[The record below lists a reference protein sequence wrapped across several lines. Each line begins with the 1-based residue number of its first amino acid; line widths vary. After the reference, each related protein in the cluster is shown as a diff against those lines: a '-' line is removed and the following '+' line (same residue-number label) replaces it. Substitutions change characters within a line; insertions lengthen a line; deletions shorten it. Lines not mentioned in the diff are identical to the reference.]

1 MRSLTFLLVVDMP
14 IPYFGK
20 NHLRSTA
27 AGESLDIKIT
37 VAGKTDIGH
46 VRSINEDCLK
56 VDDEH
61 NLFIVC
67 DGMGGH
73 QAGEVASREAC
84 EVISHCFSTLADEV
98 AGDTTLAVPAAFPT
112 LGDLLVKGIRI
123 ANRSIYIKSRSRSD
137 YSGMGT
143 TIVAAALQDDLI
155 NIAHVGDSRAYLMT
169 ADRLV
174 PLTTDHSWI
183 AELEQSGQYSKE
195 EAAQLVN
202 KNVITRALGIHE
214 TVEID
219 FRARRIV
226 AGDMYI
232 MCTDG
237 LCGYVD
243 DNDIFAVARECGDDV
258 NLIVDNLIQ
267 LANDRGGTDNV
278 TVLALRIDRA
288 EGGPESPPVDPV
300 TVPKEGDEAILR
312 ENQIVESFS
321 RLREQTQKIATIPEP
336 KGKSHLPAVIL
347 IFIVIIIIALVA
359 YYIYLK

>member
-1 MRSLTFLLVVDMP
+1 LNL
-14 IPYFGK
+14 K
-20 NHLRSTA
+20 STA
-27 AGESLDIKIT
+27 IGESLDLKIT
-37 VAGKTDIGH
+37 AAGKTDIGH
-46 VRSINEDCLK
+46 VRSINEDCLRI
-56 VDDEH
+56 DEEH

-84 EVISHCFSTLADEV
+84 DIRGYCCSNLAEEI
-98 AGDTTLAVPAAFPT
+98 AGDSALAIPAGFPA
-112 LGDLLVKGIRI
+112 LGDLLIKGIRI

-143 TIVAAALQDDLI
+143 TIVAAILQDDLI

-174 PLTTDHSWI
+174 PLTKDHSWVS
-183 AELEQSGQYSKE
+183 ELEQSGQYSKE

-219 FRARRIV
+219 YRADRTK
-226 AGDMYI
+226 AGDIYI

-243 DNDIFAVARECGDDV
+243 DNDIRSVAAECGGDV
-258 NLIVDNLIQ
+258 NVIVDNLVQ
-267 LANDRGGTDNV
+267 MANDRGGSDNV
-278 TVLALRIDRA
+278 TVFALRIDKA
-288 EGGPESPPVDPV
+288 DGGPESPAVEPV
-300 TVPKEGDEAILR
+300 TVSKEGDDAILR

-321 RLREQTQKIATIPEP
+321 RFREQTQKIAGTQEPERKINVLATI
-336 KGKSHLPAVIL
+336 SVL
-347 IFIVIIIIALVA
+347 IAIIIIAVLA
-359 YYIYLK
+359 YYLFLK

>member
-1 MRSLTFLLVVDMP
+1 M
-14 IPYFGK
+14 
-20 NHLRSTA
+20 
-27 AGESLDIKIT
+27 DIKIT
-37 VAGKTDIGH
+37 GAGKTDIGH
-46 VRSINEDCLK
+46 VRSVNEDCLRI
-56 VDDEH
+56 DDEH
-61 NLFIVC
+61 SLFIVC

-84 EVISHCFSTLADEV
+84 EVICHCFSTLAEEI
-98 AGDTTLAVPAAFPT
+98 AGDSTLAIPAAFPT

-143 TIVAAALQDDLI
+143 TVVAAALQDDLI

-183 AELEQSGQYSKE
+183 SELEQSGQYSKE

-219 FRARRIV
+219 YRARRIA
-226 AGDMYI
+226 AGDIYI

-243 DNDIFAVARECGDDV
+243 DGDIFSVAGECGGDV
-258 NLIVDNLIQ
+258 NVIVDNLIQ

-288 EGGPESPPVDPV
+288 EGGPESPVIDPV
-300 TVPKEGDEAILR
+300 TVSKEGDEALLR
-312 ENQIVESFS
+312 ENQIVESFT
-321 RLREQTQKIATIPEP
+321 RLREQTQKIGTIPEP
-336 KGKSHLPAVIL
+336 KMKSHMPAVIFV
-347 IFIVIIIIALVA
+347 IITIVIIALLA
-359 YYIYLK
+359 YYIFLK